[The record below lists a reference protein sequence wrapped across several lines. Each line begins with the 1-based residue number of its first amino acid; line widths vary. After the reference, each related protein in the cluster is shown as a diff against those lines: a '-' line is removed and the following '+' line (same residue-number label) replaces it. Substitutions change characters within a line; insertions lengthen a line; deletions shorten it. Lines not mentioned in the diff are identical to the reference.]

1 MSAEREVVL
10 TGSDVPS
17 LFYAIKQVEQ
27 VVRARMDA
35 LLRPHGITTVQY
47 GALTV
52 LQRATRMTSSELA
65 RNAFV
70 TPQSM
75 AEMMSVL
82 EALGLIDREKDA
94 VDRRRLNVVLSS
106 RGWQLLQDCEPEVAE
121 LERMMLHDLTEHE
134 VDTMR
139 SALNR
144 CRQSLT

>member
-27 VVRARMDA
+27 VVRARLDA

-82 EALGLIDREKDA
+82 EALGFIDREKDA

>member
-1 MSAEREVVL
+1 MSAKREVVL
-10 TGSDVPS
+10 TGSDVPT

-27 VVRARMDA
+27 VVRARLDS

-52 LQRATRMTSSELA
+52 LQRETRTTSSELA

-75 AEMMSVL
+75 ADMMSML
-82 EALGLIDREKDA
+82 EALGLIEREKDV

-106 RGWQLLQDCEPEVAE
+106 RGQELLRACEPEVVE
-121 LERMMLHDLTEHE
+121 LERMMLHDLNDQQ
-134 VDTMR
+134 VNALR
-139 SALNR
+139 SALNS
-144 CRQSLT
+144 CRQSLV